1 MTSALPLNATKP
13 IRKRRF
19 NSPNEHI
26 MALVQEWYND
36 AKANGAQTMRCYQK
50 ALRSLEKYPLR
61 LETGSDCRILY
72 GFGEK
77 ICEAIDRRLNTNNKT
92 DISTTKFI
100 HKTVSMS
107 NIDEKKDSS
116 PIIDINDNDDNEIT
130 PPPAKQSKLTI
141 ENKKPSRAIKKTNSA
156 SAKLFDN
163 PSTSSTQPTTIS
175 TLLGIVDSSTKTS
188 SASPKTVQVLKP
200 GSFQIT
206 LCVDN
211 AEASRST
218 QKVLLEHLTKNS
230 INYDVRKLNIG
241 DFLWTV
247 RPTDRDVK
255 VEAILDYIVE
265 RKRLDDLSKSIIDGR
280 YNEQKFRLKQCGI
293 TNLVYLVE
301 SLKNTNNPGILTP
314 AALNQAIINTQIAED
329 FFVREVSNPVEM
341 ANYLVTMTKY
351 LINHFKDKTLHI
363 LSETDMSN
371 NYKISFHDT
380 DHYVMTFDS
389 FNSGVVKSK
398 PPTVKEMFARALMQ
412 IAGMSVDNVL
422 ALTEVYPTP
431 AKLLQSYQQCSNDK
445 ERKLMLSVIK
455 KITSNRKLGKIMQQ
469 ANRNTDLILQAQQ
482 LLKDAD
488 MRGIQT
494 LDVISDS
501 SSTLSKTID
510 KYILNEHLIN
520 TSRDLINQYE
530 RKAKYEKMI
539 IVTLLVVFFAVALN
553 IVKTR
558 LLW

>member
-1 MTSALPLNATKP
+1 MTSALPINATKP

-92 DISTTKFI
+92 NVSTTKVI

-107 NIDEKKDSS
+107 NFDEKKDLS
-116 PIIDINDNDDNEIT
+116 PIIDINDNDDNEII
-130 PPPAKQSKLTI
+130 PPPAKQLKLTI

-175 TLLGIVDSSTKTS
+175 TLLGIVDSSTKTTS
-188 SASPKTVQVLKP
+188 VSPNTVQVLKP

-371 NYKISFHDT
+371 NYKTSFHDT

-455 KITSNRKLGKIMQQ
+455 KITSNRKLGKVLSTAIEMLF
-469 ANRNTDLILQAQQ
+469 NN
-482 LLKDAD
+482 
-488 MRGIQT
+488 
-494 LDVISDS
+494 IS
-501 SSTLSKTID
+501 
-510 KYILNEHLIN
+510 Y
-520 TSRDLINQYE
+520 Q
-530 RKAKYEKMI
+530 
-539 IVTLLVVFFAVALN
+539 
-553 IVKTR
+553 
-558 LLW
+558 